1 MGKRTGRC
9 YLAAKHGQESR
20 REGERERDGEGVEK
34 DERESKMGR
43 PIT

>member
-1 MGKRTGRC
+1 MGKRTGRS

-20 REGERERDGEGVEK
+20 RERDGEGVEK

>member
-9 YLAAKHGQESR
+9 FLAAKHGQESR
-20 REGERERDGEGVEK
+20 REGERDGEGVEK